1 MKHAERHLDIIR
13 LEQEQLSGDEMDLD
27 GEMEENRRAYHEI
40 VAKVKAAGESVE
52 EIKKNIN
59 VVSTESDT
67 YNRKVIDLNLKLTA
81 LNAGL
86 ENSRNTLKRLD
97 EFRMD
102 KSRHIKELL
111 IDIAKKG
118 DKLSSS
124 RLMIERYEENLA
136 EEYKKI
142 KIISERLNNY
152 ESEYGELESRLNEYD
167 KAMAEIDNRHD
178 EVLGKIRILEI
189 EQTQKIIKLENI
201 ESRLRERYHKSIF
214 QLKKE
219 FTQNSKDSMASS
231 AISRDE
237 MEKELS
243 DLNKKLEK
251 FNDVNMGAIKEYEQ
265 LKTRYDFLCEQ
276 RDDLVAAIE
285 NLNKVIKK
293 INRITREKF
302 LKTFDLINEKFNLV
316 FPRLFDGGAAKLTLT
331 DPGNLH
337 ETGVELMVHPPG
349 KKLRRLSLLSGGEK
363 ALSAIAFIF
372 SIFLIK
378 PASFCL
384 MDEIDA
390 PLDEANIFQ
399 FNNLLQLI
407 GEKSQIL
414 MITHNKKSMEFADT
428 LFGITMENK
437 GVSKIVSVN
446 LETVMK

>member
-1 MKHAERHLDIIR
+1 
-13 LEQEQLSGDEMDLD
+13 
-27 GEMEENRRAYHEI
+27 
-40 VAKVKAAGESVE
+40 
-52 EIKKNIN
+52 
-59 VVSTESDT
+59 
-67 YNRKVIDLNLKLTA
+67 
-81 LNAGL
+81 
-86 ENSRNTLKRLD
+86 
-97 EFRMD
+97 MD

-136 EEYKKI
+136 EEYKKV

-178 EVLGKIRILEI
+178 EVFGKIRILEI

-214 QLKKE
+214 HLKKE

-265 LKTRYDFLCEQ
+265 LKTRYDFLYEQ

-302 LKTFDLINEKFNLV
+302 FKTFDLINEKLNLV

-363 ALSAIAFIF
+363 AFSAIAFIF

-390 PLDEANIFQ
+390 PLDEANIFR

-407 GEKSQIL
+407 EGC
-414 MITHNKKSMEFADT
+414 
-428 LFGITMENK
+428 
-437 GVSKIVSVN
+437 
-446 LETVMK
+446 